1 MIAADI
7 QAMKMRLRNKAFT
20 AATLVISMYFVSTG
34 ITHGQT
40 EELSKTEGARV
51 LEEIEVT
58 ARRRQESL
66 QDAPVAVTALSQE
79 YLENIGARSFADF
92 ATSVPG
98 LSYVGNN
105 SPENKIVL
113 RGVST
118 GVASRDEGAVIG
130 MYFDDVPVGSRRFNP
145 DLRLFDIE
153 RIEVLRGPQGT
164 LFGEGSIGGTL
175 RYVPNKPDLESA
187 ALELDTSLSS
197 TEKGGT
203 NYSVAGVANVP
214 IVEDTFGLR
223 LVAYYVEDSGYVDN
237 VTLNRNN
244 VNETE
249 TVGFRAVTTLHFNE
263 DVSASF
269 SYLYQDSDTP
279 GKAQYDPGLGDL
291 KQARNFEEALADEF
305 HLANLTL
312 DWDLGGA
319 TLSSSTAYFDREVI
333 NLRDISPLL
342 GGLPIFLDDLAGFES
357 WVQEVR
363 LTSNRGLFGGHLDWV
378 LGVYYRDDEEIFI
391 QDAGAE
397 ALGGDVL
404 DADSTLDRKQIAVF
418 GELDFNITHKL
429 TATAGAR
436 WFDIEQDVV
445 DLSGGLLAGLPG
457 TIETIYSGADESGVS
472 PKFRLSYDVNEEI
485 LVYGVA
491 SRGFREGGPT
501 GQGVPADPVTGE
513 PAPSQFDSDSLWNLE
528 GGFKTSWG
536 NNRLVF
542 NGAGFYIDWKDIQ
555 TNFIRSDGHT
565 FTINAGGARSV
576 GAEFELRALPFAF
589 ADFEIFSTASYV
601 NSELT
606 DDQLPPGD
614 GRSGDRIPGVPEVTF
629 SAGFNYRRSMSPGLD
644 GFINFNFQHVGSSYN
659 GFTAATGTSGA
670 GADRQKPYQLGNLR
684 LGVETGKWELAFFA
698 NNIWDERA
706 VLYFNRIV
714 GDVRINT
721 TRPRTL
727 GVALKGKF

>member
-1 MIAADI
+1 MINPDMP
-7 QAMKMRLRNKAFT
+7 AMRMRSRAKAF
-20 AATLVISMYFVSTG
+20 AAALIISLYFASTC
-34 ITHGQT
+34 IIHAQT
-40 EELSKTEGARV
+40 QAGSGAEAALV

-58 ARRRQESL
+58 ARRRTEAL

-130 MYFDDVPVGSRRFNP
+130 MYFDDVPVGSRRFSP
-145 DLRLFDIE
+145 DLRLFDVG

-175 RYVPNKPDLESA
+175 RYVPNKPDLENFSV
-187 ALELDTSLSS
+187 EFDSSLGS

-203 NYSVAGVANVP
+203 NYELAGVVNVP
-214 IVEDTFGLR
+214 VVKNTLGLR
-223 LVAYYVEDSGYVDN
+223 LVAYQVEDSGFVDN
-237 VTLNRNN
+237 VTFDENN

-249 TVGFRAVTTLHFNE
+249 TLGFRGMVSLDVNE
-263 DVSASF
+263 DISAVF
-269 SYLYQDSDTP
+269 SYMYQDSDTP
-279 GKAQYDPGLGDL
+279 GKAQYDPDLGDL
-291 KQARNFEEALADEF
+291 KQARNFEEELADEF

-312 DWDLGGA
+312 DWDLGNA

-333 NLRDISPLL
+333 NLRDISPLV
-342 GGLPIFLDDLAGFES
+342 GGLPLFLDDLTGFES

-363 LTSNRGLFGGHLDWV
+363 LTSNQGLFGGYLDWV

-404 DADSTLDRKQIAVF
+404 DAETTRDRKQIALF
-418 GELDFNITHKL
+418 GELDFNITPGL

-445 DLSGGLLAGLPG
+445 DLSGGLLAGRPG
-457 TIETIYSGADESGVS
+457 TVDTIYSGADESGVS
-472 PKFRLSYDVNEEI
+472 PKFRLSYDVNEEV

-491 SRGFREGGPT
+491 SKGFREGGPT
-501 GQGVPADPVTGE
+501 GQGVPADPVSGE
-513 PAPSQFDSDSLWNLE
+513 PAPSQFDSDSLWNFE
-528 GGFKTSWG
+528 AGFKTSWG
-536 NNRLVF
+536 DNRLVF
-542 NGAGFYIDWKDIQ
+542 NGAGFYIDWSDIQ

-576 GAEFELRALPFAF
+576 GAELELRALPFAY

-629 SAGFNYRRSMSPGLD
+629 TAGFNYQHSVFDGID

-659 GFTAATGTSGA
+659 GFAAATGTSGA

-684 LGVETGKWELAFFA
+684 LGVETDRWQLAFFA
-698 NNIWDERA
+698 DNLWDERA